1 MGAVIIDGRGMADEI
16 LGQVKK
22 RTLALNSKGILPHLA
37 VIIAGE
43 DPASQVYVRN
53 KEKACADCGIVST
66 IINLPVSS
74 RLEDVVKVID
84 DLNGDDSIH
93 GILVQSPA
101 PGGIDEI
108 EIARNISRT
117 KDVDGFHPENLG
129 GLVQGVRGGLVPC
142 TPSGVMR
149 MLEISGADIEGSR
162 ALVIGRS
169 RIVGM
174 PMSLMLA
181 QKGADATVTIAHS
194 MTPEIGSLCREA
206 DILVSAIGKAGFVK
220 PDWVKPGSFLIDVGI
235 SRTPD
240 GKIVGD
246 FSPGVFDVAGWVTP
260 VPGGVGPMTIAML
273 MENTV
278 IAAEKEN

>member
-1 MGAVIIDGRGMADEI
+1 
-16 LGQVKK
+16 
-22 RTLALNSKGILPHLA
+22 
-37 VIIAGE
+37 
-43 DPASQVYVRN
+43 
-53 KEKACADCGIVST
+53 
-66 IINLPVSS
+66 
-74 RLEDVVKVID
+74 
-84 DLNGDDSIH
+84 
-93 GILVQSPA
+93 
-101 PGGIDEI
+101 
-108 EIARNISRT
+108 
-117 KDVDGFHPENLG
+117 
-129 GLVQGVRGGLVPC
+129 
-142 TPSGVMR
+142 

-194 MTPEIGSLCREA
+194 MTSEIGSLCREA

-246 FSPGVFDVAGWVTP
+246 FSPGVFDVAGWGTP
-260 VPGGVGPMTIAML
+260 VPGGGGPMTIAVL
-273 MENTV
+273 VGKTV
-278 IAAEKEN
+278 VAAGKKK